1 MSQLQR
7 LGTMLLLTIG
17 LAGCQ
22 SLVDVAATQAPPL
35 QTPVI
40 LPVDPSLPQVATALP
55 QEMIDIADTE
65 HRLLNN
71 IYERSAASVVNITV
85 ISREEL
91 VTANFRRGS
100 GFVYDTEGH
109 IVTHARV
116 VEGAQ
121 TLEVTF
127 NDGYITQARLLA
139 LDVYSDLAV
148 LKVTVEPER
157 LQPVT
162 FSPTATL
169 RVGERAVA
177 ISNPFGLASSMQVGM
192 VSGVGRQLPAAA
204 LLNASTF
211 RNPAIMQVNV
221 DVNMGNSGG
230 PVLNSRAEVIGMLTA
245 IRAESGVFSGM
256 GFAIPMST
264 IQRVVPELIAN
275 GEVSYAWLGISTLL
289 EEEGFSVA
297 GLADALRL
305 PVDSGVLVD
314 RVTAGSPA
322 AQAGIQGGM
331 RRVVA
336 RGIEVCAGGD
346 IIVAVNGTFVNNMDE
361 LLAYLVVN
369 TRPGDEI
376 MLLVVRED
384 ETVEIPVQLE
394 ARPLIPGA
402 AENNC

>member
-1 MSQLQR
+1 MIQLQR
-7 LGTMLLLTIG
+7 LGVLLLMIV
-17 LAGCQ
+17 LVGCQ
-22 SLVDVAATQAPPL
+22 SLVDVAATQAPPQ
-35 QTPVI
+35 QTAVI
-40 LPVDPSLPQVATALP
+40 LPVDPSLPQLATPLP

-71 IYERSAASVVNITV
+71 IYERSAASVVNINV
-85 ISREEL
+85 LSREEGI
-91 VTANFRRGS
+91 TADFRRGS
-100 GFVYDTEGH
+100 GFIYDTDGH

-116 VEGAQ
+116 VEGARQ
-121 TLEVTF
+121 LEVTF
-127 NDGYITQARLLA
+127 NNGYITQARLLA

-148 LKVTVEPER
+148 LKVNVAPEQ

-162 FSPTATL
+162 FSPTPTL
-169 RVGERAVA
+169 RVGERAIA

-204 LLNASTF
+204 LLSASTF
-211 RNPAIMQVNV
+211 RNPAIFQVNV
-221 DVNMGNSGG
+221 DVNIGNSGG

-245 IRAESGVFSGM
+245 IRAESGLFSGM

-264 IQRVVPELIAN
+264 VQRVIPELIVA
-275 GEVSYAWLGISTLL
+275 GEVSYSWLGISTLL

-297 GLADALRL
+297 GLAETLRL
-305 PVDSGVLVD
+305 PVDAGILVD
-314 RVTAGSPA
+314 RVTADSPA
-322 AQAGIQGGM
+322 ARAGIQGGT

-346 IIVAVNGTFVNNMDE
+346 IIVAVNGTFLNNMDE
-361 LLAYLVVN
+361 LLSYLVVN

-376 MLLVVRED
+376 VLLVVRGD
-384 ETVEIPVQLE
+384 ESIEIPVQLE
-394 ARPLIPGA
+394 ARPLITGA

>member
-1 MSQLQR
+1 MTQLQG
-7 LGTMLLLTIG
+7 LGILLLIFG
-17 LAGCQ
+17 LVGCQ
-22 SLVDVAATQAPPL
+22 SLVDVAATQAPPA

-40 LPVDPSLPQVATALP
+40 LPVDPSLPQIATALP
-55 QEMIDIADTE
+55 QEIIDIADAE

-71 IYERSAASVVNITV
+71 IYERSAASVVNINV
-85 ISREEL
+85 LSREEG
-91 VTANFRRGS
+91 VTADFRRGS
-100 GFVYDTEGH
+100 GFVYDADGH

-121 TLEVTF
+121 ALEVTF
-127 NDGYITQARLLA
+127 NDGYITSARLLA

-148 LKVTVEPER
+148 LKVTVAPER
-157 LQPVT
+157 LHPVI
-162 FSPTATL
+162 FSPTPTL
-169 RVGERAVA
+169 RVGERAIA

-204 LLNASTF
+204 LLSASTF
-211 RNPAIMQVNV
+211 RNPSIIQVNV
-221 DVNMGNSGG
+221 DVNIGNSGG

-256 GFAIPMST
+256 GFAIPIST
-264 IQRVVPELIAN
+264 IQRAVPELIAD
-275 GEVSYAWLGISTLL
+275 GEVNYAWLGISTLL

-297 GLADALRL
+297 GLAETLRL

-314 RVTAGSPA
+314 RVTADSPA
-322 AQAGIQGGM
+322 ARAGIQGGT
-331 RRVVA
+331 RRAVA

-361 LLAYLVVN
+361 LLSYLVVN

-376 MLLVVRED
+376 QLLVVRED
-384 ETVEIPVQLE
+384 ETLEIPVQLE
-394 ARPLIPGA
+394 VRPLVAGA